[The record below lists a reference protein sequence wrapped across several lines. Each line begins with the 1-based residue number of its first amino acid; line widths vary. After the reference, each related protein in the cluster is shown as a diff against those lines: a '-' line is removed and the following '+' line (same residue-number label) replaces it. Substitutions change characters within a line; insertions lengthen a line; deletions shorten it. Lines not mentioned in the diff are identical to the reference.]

1 MFAKIFK
8 RVSILTFIASFF
20 LFLIIIFF
28 SAYCIF
34 SGELTQK
41 IILKTLWMSLF
52 FIGTTLLVSL
62 SENKNLNQRFGAVH
76 LLSFPLTILLYNYE
90 GTFDFKKGL
99 ITLGL
104 LIVLNIYTTDL
115 KQKQPSGQI
124 FLLGILITCVSFF
137 NYFLAFFYAVPLLFF
152 LEPQYRKRKN
162 GILLLA
168 SIFLTLQF
176 LMAVS
181 YLTTDS
187 FFYGRTPT
195 LAKNPFASMSQNVS
209 ETPWIITIIF
219 SLLISIFN
227 RPKEYKFAVGKN
239 DAYRAFQFMLVWQ
252 IISILF
258 RSFDLYLGNEKW
270 ILSIIPTAFFLGLAI
285 EFLSK
290 DRLKNSVIIMII
302 LVGATIK
309 LYQHQLISF

>member
-181 YLTTDS
+181 YLTTDN
-187 FFYGRTPT
+187 FFYESTPIVF
-195 LAKNPFASMSQNVS
+195 KNSFNGLSHNVS
-209 ETPWIITIIF
+209 ETPWIITIII
-219 SLLISIFN
+219 SLIISIFY
-227 RPKEYKFAVGKN
+227 RPKEYKFSVEKN
-239 DAYRAFQFMLVWQ
+239 DAHRTFQFMTVWLV
-252 IISILF
+252 ISILF
-258 RSFDLYLGNEKW
+258 RYFNLHIGKGEWLLSF
-270 ILSIIPTAFFLGLAI
+270 IPSAFFLGLGI
-285 EFLSK
+285 EFIKK
-290 DRLKNSVIIMII
+290 DKLKDVLIIIIIITAVLFKLHLNS
-302 LVGATIK
+302 LFS
-309 LYQHQLISF
+309 L